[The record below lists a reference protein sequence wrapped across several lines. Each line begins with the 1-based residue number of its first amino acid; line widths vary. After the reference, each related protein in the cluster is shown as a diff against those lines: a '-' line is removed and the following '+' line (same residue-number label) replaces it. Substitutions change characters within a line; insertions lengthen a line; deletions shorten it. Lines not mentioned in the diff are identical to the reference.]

1 MEPVK
6 YKKKLEIR
14 DYTYKY
20 LENTFADKTTG
31 TIYSGGSSNYGWTWI
46 RLIFG
51 RVSEAA

>member
-14 DYTYKY
+14 DHTYKY

-31 TIYSGGSSNYGWTWI
+31 IITVVAV
-46 RLIFG
+46 LIMVG
-51 RVSEAA
+51 REFDLFLAK